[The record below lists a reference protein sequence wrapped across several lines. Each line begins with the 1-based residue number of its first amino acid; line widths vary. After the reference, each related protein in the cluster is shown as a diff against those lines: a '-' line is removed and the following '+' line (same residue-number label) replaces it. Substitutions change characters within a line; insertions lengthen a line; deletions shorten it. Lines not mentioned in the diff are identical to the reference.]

1 MKKRKKLISFV
12 VTFIFLFSLINM
24 NVMASDS
31 NQSVTPNTTGTSYSV
46 GYKIYDA
53 DGNLREKGT
62 LPISEEAAAAEP
74 TPAIDH
80 PARTLINGELMILDT
95 RGYGP
100 VIVYPGTRITL
111 SFGLNRNTSM
121 FAGIYNT
128 VNNTYIKEWA
138 GFTGGLSIGA
148 TSSTNTNVVGH
159 IVNRSSDPVTVT
171 WATINTGY

>member
-12 VTFIFLFSLINM
+12 VTFILVFSFANL
-24 NVMASDS
+24 NVMASSITSDPTE
-31 NQSVTPNTTGTSYSV
+31 VSYSV
-46 GYKIYDA
+46 GYKIYDVN
-53 DGNLREKGT
+53 GNLRETGT